1 MQNIVIPVSSPT
13 VPAPTAA
20 VAGKNS
26 APTKPFGD
34 MLARQLADS
43 APPDETNATNA
54 GLSIT
59 FTTDD
64 ILATPVTNEQPVELQ
79 VPKSDDASALPNN
92 MLAALLPN
100 NLAEQIAIS
109 RSQATQSDAASHNRT
124 QSLTTGDLALS
135 YDESAT
141 TTEMLNAGNNS
152 KSKVILTEAQLTPE
166 FASQLSA
173 PQSNTTPLAAQQASV
188 SNLANVNSPIP
199 ASINTPVANHAWADD
214 FSQKI
219 VWVTS
224 QHGQSAELRLNP
236 PQLGPLEVLIKVSGD
251 QATAIFTSSHAVV
264 RDAIEQAMPKLR
276 EMLADN
282 GIMLGN
288 ATVSD
293 QSPREQ
299 QTRQASQQQKREG
312 GQAQMDQDTLGV
324 STQVRHGHHHQGS
337 VDTFA

>member
-1 MQNIVIPVSSPT
+1 MQNIVIPVISPT
-13 VPAPTAA
+13 VPASSPA
-20 VAGKNS
+20 VASNS
-26 APTKPFGD
+26 TAPTKPFGD

-43 APPDETNATNA
+43 TPPDESNAPDA
-54 GLSIT
+54 GMLTT
-59 FTTDD
+59 FASDDTLTTP
-64 ILATPVTNEQPVELQ
+64 ATNEQSVELQ
-79 VPKSDDASALPNN
+79 VPTPDDASALPNN

-100 NLAEQIAIS
+100 NLAAQIANS
-109 RSQATQSDAASHNRT
+109 RTQAAQSEAASDKRT
-124 QSLTTGDLALS
+124 QSLTTSDLLLN
-135 YDESAT
+135 YDESAIAA
-141 TTEMLNAGNNS
+141 EMLSAGNNS
-152 KSKVILTEAQLTPE
+152 KGKVILTEAQLTPE
-166 FASQLSA
+166 FSSQLSA
-173 PQSNTTPLAAQQASV
+173 PQPNATPLAAPQAPV
-188 SNLANVNSPIP
+188 SHLANVNSPIP
-199 ASINTPVANHAWADD
+199 VSINTPVANQAWADE

-236 PQLGPLEVLIKVSGD
+236 PQLGPLEVLIKVNGD
-251 QATAIFTSSHAVV
+251 QATALFTSSHAVV

-299 QTRQASQQQKREG
+299 QTRQTAQQQRREG
-312 GQAQMDQDTLGV
+312 GQVQMDQDTLGV
-324 STQVRHGHHHQGS
+324 GTQVRYGHHHQGS